1 MLTENVTQ
9 AVQQIITEEH
19 RFHLREPIDLTVR
32 HTGPYCFVGY
42 SEFEIEGYGK
52 DEDEALES
60 FADVFSAMWV
70 QSNPLEMADIH
81 VSRFNG
87 ALVSKGLDRSESKHH
102 YYVAPMANAT
112 IGSRA
117 KMRENSM
124 CRNGICCGSFIDGEL
139 SSQDEYVRIWPNMA
153 IYVCKIT
160 VLGPMPFTY
169 RGRSLTVAAQQVLPV
184 QQLFAALLSRR
195 GAGNPAWGRAFQ
207 RVQAGRKAG
216 LQPRLAAPQDGT
228 IISRRVLRLLA
239 HLPHR
244 AAPIHILPQMRLQHL
259 AAGIA
264 GQRLLTHHQVL
275 RDLKISQALAREG
288 QNIARIRLGARPDH

>member
-102 YYVAPMANAT
+102 YYVPPMANAT

-117 KMRENSM
+117 KMRENSR
-124 CRNGICCGSFIDGEL
+124 CRNGICCGSSTASLVAKMNMSAYGRTWPYT
-139 SSQDEYVRIWPNMA
+139 SVRLPCWA
-153 IYVCKIT
+153 S
-160 VLGPMPFTY
+160 MPFTY

-195 GAGNPAWGRAFQ
+195 GAGNPACGRAFQ
-207 RVQAGRKAG
+207 RVQAG
-216 LQPRLAAPQDGT
+216 
-228 IISRRVLRLLA
+228 
-239 HLPHR
+239 
-244 AAPIHILPQMRLQHL
+244 
-259 AAGIA
+259 
-264 GQRLLTHHQVL
+264 
-275 RDLKISQALAREG
+275 
-288 QNIARIRLGARPDH
+288 

>member
-102 YYVAPMANAT
+102 YYVPPMANAT

-117 KMRENSM
+117 KMRENSR
-124 CRNGICCGSFIDGEL
+124 CPTGS
-139 SSQDEYVRIWPNMA
+139 
-153 IYVCKIT
+153 
-160 VLGPMPFTY
+160 
-169 RGRSLTVAAQQVLPV
+169 VAVH
-184 QQLFAALLSRR
+184 RR
-195 GAGNPAWGRAFQ
+195 RA
-207 RVQAGRKAG
+207 
-216 LQPRLAAPQDGT
+216 
-228 IISRRVLRLLA
+228 
-239 HLPHR
+239 
-244 AAPIHILPQMRLQHL
+244 
-259 AAGIA
+259 
-264 GQRLLTHHQVL
+264 
-275 RDLKISQALAREG
+275 
-288 QNIARIRLGARPDH
+288 